1 MLVERLVAA
10 RRAESGYETP
20 VEEEPPVLD
29 LPDDRNELKEMCARA
44 GVPYSPKDA
53 LERVKNRLRKAPPS
67 TVLHER
73 GGGGCEVSD
82 DDLDMSNGHGNGHGH
97 GRGVD
102 EDAARDARRM
112 SVGELREALGR
123 ENLDKAAL
131 VELYAR
137 TRHAAAPAA
146 APGAATAS
154 REARDVRCELAYLGE
169 DVSDDDATLRRR
181 RAALKGA
188 YEEEEEAEEESEDD
202 EAAPEAID
210 NRLPKRFG
218 GRPRFPS
225 RRARD
230 WALDDADGA
239 RDRDVAS
246 LGAAMACAVG
256 RWASR
261 SEEDDFA
268 YHMRRARGVPRWFMF
283 RF

>member
-1 MLVERLVAA
+1 M
-10 RRAESGYETP
+10 
-20 VEEEPPVLD
+20 
-29 LPDDRNELKEMCARA
+29 
-44 GVPYSPKDA
+44 
-53 LERVKNRLRKAPPS
+53 
-67 TVLHER
+67 
-73 GGGGCEVSD
+73 SD
-82 DDLDMSNGHGNGHGH
+82 DDRDVSNGHGNGHGD

-102 EDAARDARRM
+102 GGAARDARRM
-112 SVGELREALGR
+112 TVGELREALGR
-123 ENLDKAAL
+123 EHSDKAAL

-146 APGAATAS
+146 APGAAAAS

-188 YEEEEEAEEESEDD
+188 YEEEEEEEASEDD

-230 WALDDADGA
+230 WASDDAAGA

-246 LGAAMACAVG
+246 LGAAMARAVG

-268 YHMRRARGVPRWFMF
+268 YHMRRARGVLDATRLHLLTKWVVYVSILML
-283 RF
+283 RAGAWTNAWRSGRDSTSR

>member
-20 VEEEPPVLD
+20 VEGEPPVLD

-67 TVLHER
+67 TVLHSAAAAAV
-73 GGGGCEVSD
+73 VSD
-82 DDLDMSNGHGNGHGH
+82 DDPDMSNGHGNGHGH
-97 GRGVD
+97 GRDVD
-102 EDAARDARRM
+102 GGAARARRRASAPCGRRWAASIWTRRRSSSCTRGPGM
-112 SVGELREALGR
+112 QPRRARPARRPRRGSARRPLR
-123 ENLDKAAL
+123 
-131 VELYAR
+131 AR
-137 TRHAAAPAA
+137 LP
-146 APGAATAS
+146 
-154 REARDVRCELAYLGE
+154 GE

-188 YEEEEEAEEESEDD
+188 YEEEEEEEESEDD

-230 WALDDADGA
+230 WALDDAAGA

-246 LGAAMACAVG
+246 LGAAMARAVG

-268 YHMRRARGVPRWFMF
+268 YHMRRARGVPRWFML